1 MQVLLV
7 FLCLALPA
15 AATAGAE
22 VYRWVDTEG
31 QVHYSDRPS
40 PGADLVVIDVAPVG
54 TTPVAGVSST
64 GRLPVA
70 TRDTPVAAAY
80 DSLAIQSPGQDE
92 TLWNI
97 GGQLD
102 VAVALQPALQ
112 AGHRLQLILDGQTV
126 AELDAG
132 VTRTRLT
139 EVYRGQHT
147 LIAKIRDASDT
158 TLMQSAPVTFY
169 VQQSSVARNPP
180 VTNPPPP
187 VAQPRVRP

>member
-1 MQVLLV
+1 MQALV
-7 FLCLALPA
+7 MFLCLVLPA
-15 AATAGAE
+15 AAFAGAE
-22 VYRWVDTEG
+22 VYRWVDAEG

-40 PGADLVVIDVAPVG
+40 PGADLVAIDVTPAVS
-54 TTPVAGVSST
+54 TPVAGVSSSA
-64 GRLPVA
+64 RAPAV
-70 TRDTPVAAAY
+70 TRDVPAATAY
-80 DSLAIQSPGQDE
+80 DSLAIQAPGQDE

-112 AGHRLQLILDGQTV
+112 PGHRLQLILDGRMA

-132 VTRTRLT
+132 LTRTRLT

-147 LIAKIRDASDT
+147 LTAKIQDASGT
-158 TLMQSAPVTFY
+158 TLIQSAPVTFY
-169 VQQSSVARNPP
+169 VQQSSVAKSLPLA
-180 VTNPPPP
+180 NPPPP